1 MGKDVKEL
9 LKTIVGVNPN
19 LPLTA
24 KVIGVN
30 DKTVSIEL
38 ANGLQLS
45 DVRLTATGTDDQE
58 GLIIEPKIGSDILVM
73 SQTGKLSELFV
84 IKVNEIKSI
93 RYVDEDFKVE
103 IDANQKKVGVKNAT
117 GNLGALTAQLIDEIV
132 NLNIVVSTPDGPGTG
147 SVNPAQQTI
156 LNQVKTG
163 FNSILKND

>member
-45 DVRLTATGTDDQE
+45 DVRLTATGTDDKE

-84 IKVNEIKSI
+84 IKVNDINSI
-93 RYVDEDFKVE
+93 RYVNGDFKVE

-132 NLNIVVSTPDGPGTG
+132 NLNIVVSTPAGPGTG
-147 SVNPAQQTI
+147 SVNTAQQTI